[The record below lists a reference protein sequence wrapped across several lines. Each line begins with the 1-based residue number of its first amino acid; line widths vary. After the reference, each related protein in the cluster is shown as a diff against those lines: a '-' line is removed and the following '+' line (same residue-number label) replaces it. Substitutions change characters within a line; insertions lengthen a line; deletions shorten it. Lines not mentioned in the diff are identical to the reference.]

1 MDIDRFLVLNRPVWD
16 RLNELTGRARRNV
29 GRLDPRELDE
39 LVRLYQR
46 TSTHLSYARTSYAD
60 PGLTMR
66 LTQLVAA
73 AGAIIYGTRPRSI
86 RALGHFF
93 TTTFPAAVWHIRRF
107 VAVAAV
113 VTLLPAAALGIWLAH
128 SSQALDAA
136 APASARAAYIDQESN
151 HYYTDHPSAAF
162 ATTVFV
168 NNVRVAITAFAAGI
182 LLCLPTLLILAMN
195 GGNLGVVA
203 GLFAAAGKGPKF
215 WGLVLPHGMLELT
228 AVIIAGA
235 AGIRLGWTLID
246 PGDRL
251 RVTALADE
259 GRRAIVVVL
268 GLIVAFG
275 VAGTIEGFV
284 TGSPLAT
291 PLRVAVGALTW
302 LAFSVYVVVQGRAA
316 AARGLTGSLGE
327 DDPGWAAQRR
337 PVALS
342 FK

>member
-16 RLNELTGRARRNV
+16 RLDDLTKRSRRTV

-39 LVRLYQR
+39 LVQLYQR
-46 TSTHLSYARTSYAD
+46 TSTHLSYASTTYRD

-66 LTQLVAA
+66 LTRLVAA
-73 AGAIIYGTRPRSI
+73 AGAIVYGTRPRSI

-93 TTTFPAAVWHIRRF
+93 STTFPAAVWHIRWF
-107 VAVAAV
+107 VVVAAM
-113 VTLLPAAALGIWLAH
+113 VTLLPAAALGVWLAR
-128 SSQALDAA
+128 SPSALDAA
-136 APASARAAYIDQESN
+136 APPGARAAYIDQESN
-151 HYYTDHPSAAF
+151 HYYTDQPSAAF
-162 ATTVFV
+162 ATKVFV
-168 NNVRVAITAFAAGI
+168 NNVQVAIVAFAAGA
-182 LLCLPTLLILAMN
+182 LLCVPTVIILGVN
-195 GGNLGVVA
+195 GGNLGVAA

-235 AGIRLGWTLID
+235 AGLRLGWTLID

-251 RVTALADE
+251 RVTALGEE
-259 GRRAIVVVL
+259 GRRAIAIVL
-268 GLIVAFG
+268 GLVAAFG

-291 PLRVAVGALTW
+291 PVRLAVGLAAW
-302 LAFSVYVVVQGRAA
+302 LAFTVYVVVLGRQA

-327 DDPGWAAQRR
+327 EDTGWARQRR

-342 FK
+342 LR